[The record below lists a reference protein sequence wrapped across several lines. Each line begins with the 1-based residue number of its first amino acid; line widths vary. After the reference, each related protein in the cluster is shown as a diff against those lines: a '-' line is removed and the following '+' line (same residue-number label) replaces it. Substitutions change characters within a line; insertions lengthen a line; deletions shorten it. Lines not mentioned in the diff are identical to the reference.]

1 MNINPK
7 PTSLPRT
14 LFDIEGTDLKMKMV
28 TTAFEGM
35 TVSYIRFKVFV
46 EEQKVPIDDE
56 MDGSDSVAISFLM
69 FKNNIPIGTIRYIKM
84 NDKTVHPGRIAVL
97 KAYRGQ
103 GYGTK
108 MIRWLHAYLKAMVG
122 NVTIE
127 IHAQAHL
134 QAYYKKLGYLPQGKV
149 FQEAGIDHISM
160 IKSLS

>member
-1 MNINPK
+1 
-7 PTSLPRT
+7 
-14 LFDIEGTDLKMKMV
+14 
-28 TTAFEGM
+28 
-35 TVSYIRFKVFV
+35 
-46 EEQKVPIDDE
+46 
-56 MDGSDSVAISFLM
+56 M